1 MCPIYE
7 FSCTKCS
14 NVTEKI
20 VQLNSIDEEEFTIVE
35 PCTECGNNTF
45 NKIMSNTTFKLKGDG
60 WSKTGYSK
68 KED

>member
-20 VQLNSIDEEEFTIVE
+20 VQLDSANEEEFTTIVQ

-45 NKIMSNTTFKLKGDG
+45 QKIMSKTTFKLKGSG
-60 WSKTGYSK
+60 WSHDGYTGKS
-68 KED
+68 